1 MIINLPGF
9 IEAERPYWI
18 ELESL
23 LNQLDADS
31 GFQLNLA
38 QTRRFYYLYQRVSSD
53 LARIVTFSSEP
64 EIRRFLESLTAR
76 AYSEM
81 HETRDRSLRFS
92 PWRWLVFDF
101 PNVFRKHLAFFWLS
115 FAAMTIGALFG
126 AGILAVNPDLKKYL
140 IPGQFS
146 HLYQTPSKR
155 VKHEETD
162 RNDRLKDLH
171 ATFST
176 SLMAH
181 NIQISMTVMGLGFSY
196 GIGTLLMLF
205 YNGII
210 LGAIA
215 LDYSQA
221 GESLF
226 LLGWLLPHGV
236 FEIPAIIIAGQA
248 GLLLGRAVLG
258 RGDRMTL
265 SARFKAIRSDL
276 SILIF
281 GVAVMLIWAG
291 LVESFFS
298 QYHQPVIPYL
308 LKILFG
314 LIELGLLLWFLSSSG
329 KNRPPSNEP

>member
-1 MIINLPGF
+1 
-9 IEAERPYWI
+9 
-18 ELESL
+18 
-23 LNQLDADS
+23 
-31 GFQLNLA
+31 
-38 QTRRFYYLYQRVSSD
+38 
-53 LARIVTFSSEP
+53 
-64 EIRRFLESLTAR
+64 
-76 AYSEM
+76 
-81 HETRDRSLRFS
+81 
-92 PWRWLVFDF
+92 
-101 PNVFRKHLAFFWLS
+101 
-115 FAAMTIGALFG
+115 
-126 AGILAVNPDLKKYL
+126 
-140 IPGQFS
+140 
-146 HLYQTPSKR
+146 
-155 VKHEETD
+155 
-162 RNDRLKDLH
+162 
-171 ATFST
+171 
-176 SLMAH
+176 MAH